1 MSNAGSKRPAA
12 DANADGRKK
21 AKTKD
26 LMMDVT
32 MGNLWEHRLSKE
44 DDKDLTK
51 AFGEYCKEKNLT
63 IKDLFLKCSDE
74 ERTEAWPGIVSKLSM
89 ELVRKIDSIMQEI
102 QKDRGGSKTK
112 SNATAVTAA
121 PSETTTTT
129 T

>member
-21 AKTKD
+21 AKTTKD

-51 AFGEYCKEKNLT
+51 YDTDSSNGIQRMTLCLQV
-63 IKDLFLKCSDE
+63 CS
-74 ERTEAWPGIVSKLSM
+74 G
-89 ELVRKIDSIMQEI
+89 
-102 QKDRGGSKTK
+102 
-112 SNATAVTAA
+112 
-121 PSETTTTT
+121 
-129 T
+129 

>member
-21 AKTKD
+21 AKTTKD

-63 IKDLFLKCSDE
+63 IKDLFLKCRDE
-74 ERTEAWPGIVSKLSM
+74 E
-89 ELVRKIDSIMQEI
+89 
-102 QKDRGGSKTK
+102 
-112 SNATAVTAA
+112 
-121 PSETTTTT
+121 
-129 T
+129 